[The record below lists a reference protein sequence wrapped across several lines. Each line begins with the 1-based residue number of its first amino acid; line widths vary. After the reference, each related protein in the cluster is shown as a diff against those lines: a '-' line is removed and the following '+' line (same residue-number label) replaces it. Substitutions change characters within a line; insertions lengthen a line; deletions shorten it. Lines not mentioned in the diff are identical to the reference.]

1 MTVLALLDDNRRQ
14 VRTLEGGAVRVVAV
28 PKDFTGTAITE
39 ANLVTLTVT
48 LYDQRTGRV
57 INSRSAQSVKDANGG
72 TVVTNGTLTLI
83 LLAADNPIVS
93 DTTPPGGVERHV
105 LRLAWTY
112 SDGSNTIP
120 GVGEWLI
127 EVERKAVVT

>member
-1 MTVLALLDDNRRQ
+1 MTVLDLLDDNRRQ
-14 VRTLEGGAVRVVAV
+14 VRTLEGGAVRVVAI
-28 PKDFTGTAITE
+28 PKDFSGTAITE
-39 ANLVTLTVT
+39 ANLVTLTAT
-48 LYDQRTGRV
+48 LYDQRTGRT

-72 TVVTNGTLTLI
+72 TVAVNGTLTLI
-83 LLAADNPIVS
+83 LLAADNPIVG
-93 DTTPPGGVERHV
+93 DTVPGGVERHI

>member
-28 PKDFTGTAITE
+28 PKDFSGTAITE
-39 ANLVTLTVT
+39 ANLVTLTAT

-72 TVVTNGTLTLI
+72 TVAVNGTLTLI
-83 LLAADNPIVS
+83 LLAADNPIIG
-93 DTTPPGGVERHV
+93 DTVPGGVERHV

>member
-14 VRTLEGGAVRVVAV
+14 VRTLEGGAVRVVAI
-28 PKDFTGTAITE
+28 PKDFAGTAITE
-39 ANLVTLTVT
+39 ANLATLTAT

-57 INSRSAQSVKDANGG
+57 INSRSSQSVKDANGG
-72 TVVTNGTLTLI
+72 TVAVNGTLTLL
-83 LLAADNPIVS
+83 LLAADNPIVG
-93 DTTPPGGVERHV
+93 DTLPGGVERHV

-112 SDGSNTIP
+112 SDGTNTIP

>member
-28 PKDFTGTAITE
+28 PKDFAGTAITE
-39 ANLVTLTVT
+39 ANLVTLTAT

-57 INSRSAQSVKDANGG
+57 INSRSAQSVKNANGG
-72 TVVTNGTLTLI
+72 TVVTNGTLTLT
-83 LLAADNPIVS
+83 LLAADNPIVG
-93 DTTPPGGVERHV
+93 DTLPGAVERHI

-120 GVGEWLI
+120 GVAEWLI